1 MSIRPQ
7 LGLEYADVLASVDLF
22 AGLDRVTLA
31 KLAAHLEP
39 VSVDPGA
46 AVFRQGDPGDAF
58 YLIVRGSFGIYVA
71 GASGSAEKRVNTLGP
86 GAPFGEMALL
96 SGQPRSA
103 TVRADE
109 DAGVLR
115 LDRAR
120 FLGLVGREP
129 QVALVIAGTLCERLR
144 QADARRV
151 DAAGGSGGHTPA
163 EARSGASRG
172 AAGPAAATKSRGA
185 WRPRSATAGALLS
198 VAILAVTWLAP
209 PPPGLTPAGWRALG
223 TLVAAVPV
231 LALDALPEG
240 VLALA
245 LAAVWVLGGIAPVN
259 VALSG
264 FASTSWVL
272 LVSVLVVGAS
282 IASSG
287 LLYRMALW
295 IVAHTRGGF
304 GGQVLALALGG
315 VLIGP
320 AVPNATGR
328 VTLIAPA
335 VGELIEALGYAPGS
349 RQAAGLAM
357 ATLVGFGQMV
367 GVFLTSSTTAVLVYA
382 VLPAA
387 VQQELTWGT
396 WAMYAAPANLLLLV
410 GLVAAVIWL
419 YRPRGDERVAR
430 GQPGALALQR
440 ALLGPPSRAER
451 LSLLVG
457 AGLLLGFAT
466 QPLHGIQPGWVA
478 VLALTALAAMRVVNA
493 DTLRAVNWSFALL
506 FGTLASLSAVCTGAQ
521 VDRWIAGMV
530 TATVSEL
537 GAAPMLF
544 VAALTLLCFAVS
556 LLLRWQA
563 AAPLLTIAL
572 APVAASAGIN
582 PFVVGLVTVIACNGF
597 LLPYQST
604 TYLALYHGTGGRMF
618 THRQARL
625 AAVAY
630 AVVVLVA
637 LCASVPAWRAMGLL

>member
-7 LGLEYADVLASVDLF
+7 LGLEYADTLARVDLF

-39 VSVDPGA
+39 MPVDSGA
-46 AVFRQGDPGDAF
+46 AVVRQGDPGDAF
-58 YLIVRGSFGIYVA
+58 YLVVRGTFGIYVA
-71 GASGSAEKRVNTLGP
+71 IPGRADEKRVNTLGP

-96 SGQPRSA
+96 SGHPRSA

-109 DAGVLR
+109 GAEVLR
-115 LDRAR
+115 LDRGR

-129 QVALVIAGTLCERLR
+129 QVALAIAGTLCERLR

-151 DAAGGSGGHTPA
+151 DGAGPGGAEATQSRRAATAKATPA
-163 EARSGASRG
+163 TPPRRAR
-172 AAGPAAATKSRGA
+172 
-185 WRPRSATAGALLS
+185 RPSAATAGVLLA
-198 VAILAVTWLAP
+198 VGVLAVTWLTP
-209 PPPGLTPAGWRALG
+209 PPPGLTPAGWRAIG
-223 TLVAAVPV
+223 TLVAAVPL

-245 LAAVWVLGGIAPVN
+245 LAAVWVLGGIAPVP
-259 VALSG
+259 VALGG

-272 LVSVLVVGAS
+272 LVSVLVVGAA

-287 LLYRMALW
+287 LLYRLALW

-304 GGQVLALALGG
+304 AGQVLALALGG

-335 VGELIEALGYAPGS
+335 LGELVEALGYAAGS
-349 RQAAGLAM
+349 RPAAGLAM

-382 VLPAA
+382 VLPPV
-387 VQQELTWGT
+387 VQQDVT
-396 WAMYAAPANLLLLV
+396 WATWAAYAAPASLLIFL
-410 GLVAAVIWL
+410 GLVAAVIAL
-419 YRPRGDERVAR
+419 YRPRAGEGVPR

-440 ALLGPPSRAER
+440 ALLGPPSREER
-451 LSLLVG
+451 LSLAVGVGLLVG
-457 AGLLLGFAT
+457 FTT
-466 QPLHGIQPGWVA
+466 QPLHGIQPGWIA
-478 VLALTALAAMRVVNA
+478 VLALTALAATGVVNA
-493 DTLRAVNWSFALL
+493 DTLRTVNWSFALL
-506 FGTLASLSAVCTGAQ
+506 FGTLASLSAVCTGAG
-521 VDRWIAGMV
+521 VDRWVAGMV
-530 TATVSEL
+530 ASTVQDL
-537 GAAPMLF
+537 GRAPVLF
-544 VAALTLLCFAVS
+544 VAALTVVCFAVS

-604 TYLALYHGTGGRMF
+604 TYLALYHGTGGRTF
-618 THRQARL
+618 THRQARP

-630 AVVVLVA
+630 VVVTLLA
-637 LCASVPAWRAMGLL
+637 LCASVPLWRAMGLL